1 MDPSAPPTPTKT
13 SSTTPIPQDTD
24 ANRTELEPTPLLLA
38 LDMQAER
45 KRLRSRKDSVFT
57 GGVEGSE
64 EAEKEEEE
72 QGIEKVEMEMG
83 DGKEVIIPVKE
94 DLSYLVLVGRGVGNA
109 VWSGVEGVRRSVW
122 GVVGWA

>member
-1 MDPSAPPTPTKT
+1 
-13 SSTTPIPQDTD
+13 
-24 ANRTELEPTPLLLA
+24 
-38 LDMQAER
+38 MQAER

-57 GGVEGSE
+57 GAVEGSE

-72 QGIEKVEMEMG
+72 QGNEKVEMEMG

-94 DLSYLVLVGRGVGNA
+94 DLSQLALLGQNVSGAFWGGVG
-109 VWSGVEGVRRSVW
+109 GVRRSVW

>member
-1 MDPSAPPTPTKT
+1 MDPSASTTPPKS
-13 SSTTPIPQDTD
+13 SSTTPNPQDTD

-57 GGVEGSE
+57 GAVEGSE
-64 EAEKEEEE
+64 EAEKEEEK
-72 QGIEKVEMEMG
+72 QGTEKVEMEMG

-94 DLSYLVLVGRGVGNA
+94 DLSYLALVGRGVGNA
-109 VWSGVEGVRRSVW
+109 VWSGVEGLRRSVW